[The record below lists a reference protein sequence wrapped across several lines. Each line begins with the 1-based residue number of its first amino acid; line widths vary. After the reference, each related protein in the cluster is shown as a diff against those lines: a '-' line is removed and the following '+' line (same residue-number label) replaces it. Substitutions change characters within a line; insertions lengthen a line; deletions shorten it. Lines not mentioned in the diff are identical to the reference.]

1 MNKRLGTYLGE
12 GIWNGMMADALSDY
26 FLKHEKELKDKWIE
40 VWVSDPFFSDAP
52 TGNLNGETLR
62 KVVGQFKEFR
72 INDYTQETSE
82 GIEKVI
88 DRDIVVK
95 HYNYVKGGRGHVE
108 GESLR
113 YITLN
118 DIYSIT
124 LLKRQIPVGLVE
136 NVDKMYGRVSYKPLE
151 EAKNWGEE
159 WLKKEIESLEMTLEQ
174 RKESLRKITKGSD

>member
-1 MNKRLGTYLGE
+1 M
-12 GIWNGMMADALSDY
+12 
-26 FLKHEKELKDKWIE
+26 
-40 VWVSDPFFSDAP
+40 
-52 TGNLNGETLR
+52 R
-62 KVVGQFKEFR
+62 KVVGQFKEFV
-72 INDYTQETSE
+72 INDYIHETSE

-95 HYNYVKGGRGHVE
+95 HYNYVKGDRGYVE

-136 NVDKMYGRVSYKPLE
+136 NIDKMYGRVSYKPLE

-159 WLKKEIESLEMTLEQ
+159 WLKKEA
-174 RKESLRKITKGSD
+174 GC